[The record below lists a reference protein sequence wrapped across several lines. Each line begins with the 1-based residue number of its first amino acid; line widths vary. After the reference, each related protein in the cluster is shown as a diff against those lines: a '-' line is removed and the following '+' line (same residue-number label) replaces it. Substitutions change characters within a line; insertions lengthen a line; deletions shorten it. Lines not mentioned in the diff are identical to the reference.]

1 MKKTMKKLT
10 AVVLTVLMLF
20 SALSVTSFA
29 AGLDFLKAPTV
40 TKVTLSEK
48 SYKSVSLKEM
58 KAYYKDIEETIE
70 KIEEQYGYKLED
82 LIKEYPSVGNMLS
95 SLYNFD
101 LGNSGFYYEYDVTL
115 SNGKTYTVPADE
127 GMIEVNAF
135 VEVYVEAGVSKDEY
149 LKAKDKGAKSI
160 KLDYSAQVYSN
171 VLQDYTED
179 GDYSAQE
186 KIKVVS
192 SVVKSISPVSG
203 FPTKIYEYADFIDL
217 DGAKFKIKYSDG
229 TEKTAKVVQKVEQ
242 ENGVYTGDVTY
253 ELDGKPLY
261 AMEDYY
267 DADSMGVRVYFLDA
281 EYGKK
286 LPEAKCPFKSV
297 KIKDCVY
304 DFEKG
309 FQSIT
314 YTITRNNGKSKTY
327 TKEINGEMSLSVMGK
342 IDVIDGYFVYVST
355 IGDIDYEVEQVQEDD
370 LKLRIYV
377 CVGNVE
383 SEPAEFDIPY
393 SDSISLVVKIIEKIT
408 EIMDY
413 LSNIIDIVIGMFAS

>member
-10 AVVLTVLMLF
+10 ALILTVLMLF

-40 TKVTLSEK
+40 TKVALSEK
-48 SYKSVSLKEM
+48 SYASVSLKEM
-58 KAYYKDIEETIE
+58 KTYFKELEETIK
-70 KIEEQYGYKLED
+70 KIEEQYGYNLEE
-82 LIKEYPSVGNMLS
+82 LIEKYPALENTIN
-95 SLYNFD
+95 SLMKFD

-115 SNGKTYTVPADE
+115 SNGKTYTVPAED
-127 GMIEVNAF
+127 GRVEVNAF
-135 VEVYVEAGVSKDEY
+135 IELYVDAYVSKDEY
-149 LKAKDKGAKSI
+149 LKAANKGAKTI
-160 KLDYSAQVYSN
+160 KLDYKAQLYSN
-171 VLQDYTED
+171 VLQDYTKE
-179 GDYSAQE
+179 GDFEAQE
-186 KIKVVS
+186 KISVVS

-217 DGAKFKIKYSDG
+217 DGAKFKIKYADG
-229 TEKTAKVVQKVEQ
+229 TEKTAKVVQNIEMKD
-242 ENGVYTGDVTY
+242 GVYTGEVSY

-261 AMEDYY
+261 VIEDYY
-267 DADSMGVRVYFLDA
+267 DDDSTGIKVYFLDA

-309 FQSIT
+309 LQSIT
-314 YTITRNNGKSKTY
+314 YTITPTSGKSKTY
-327 TKEINGEMSLSVMGK
+327 TKEITGEMSISLMGE
-342 IDVIDGYFVYVST
+342 IDAIDGYFVYISP
-355 IGDIDYEVEQVQEDD
+355 IGDIDYEVEEKEEE

-377 CVGNVE
+377 CIGDIE

-393 SDSISLVVKIIEKIT
+393 SDSISFVIKVVEKIT

-413 LSNIIDIVIGMFAS
+413 LSNIIDIVIGMFAE

>member
-1 MKKTMKKLT
+1 MKKTLKKFT

-29 AGLDFLKAPTV
+29 AGLEFLKAPTV
-40 TKVTLSEK
+40 TNVTLSEK

-58 KAYYKDIEETIE
+58 KAYYKDIEETIK

-95 SLYNFD
+95 SFYNFD

-115 SNGKTYTVPADE
+115 SNGKTYTVPAED
-127 GMIEVNAF
+127 GMVEINAF

-171 VLQDYTED
+171 VLQDFTKE
-179 GDYSAQE
+179 GDYKAQE

-229 TEKTAKVVQKVEQ
+229 TEKTAKVVQKIEQ

-253 ELDGKPLY
+253 ELDGNPLY
-261 AMEDYY
+261 VIEDYY
-267 DADSMGVRVYFLDA
+267 DDDSIGLKVYFLDA

-286 LPEAKCPFKSV
+286 LAEAECPFKSV
-297 KIKDCVY
+297 KIKDCVFDY
-304 DFEKG
+304 EKG
-309 FQSIT
+309 LQSIT
-314 YTITRNNGKSKTY
+314 YTITRNDGKSKTY
-327 TKEINGEMSLSVMGK
+327 TKEITGEMSLSYMGE
-342 IDVIDGYFVYVST
+342 IDVIDGYFVYVSP
-355 IGDIDYEVEQVQEDD
+355 IGDIDYEVEEEKEEE

-377 CVGNVE
+377 SVGDVT
-383 SEPAEFDIPY
+383 SDPAEFDIPY
-393 SDSISLVVKIIEKIT
+393 SDSISFVIKVVEKIS
-408 EIMDY
+408 EIIDY
-413 LSNIIDIVIGMFAS
+413 LRNIIDIVVGMFAE